1 MVLIKMT
8 DNKGYSF
15 RKNNEYLG
23 TISIDR
29 KVTAHLRDSHY
40 ELRQG
45 STFSSL
51 IYDEVLGALKDLS
64 VHLIDGGQVC
74 VGKWLFQNRE
84 LKALWNTMLAYMRL
98 MGKDTK
104 DIESQLN
111 KNQDAL
117 WTRQEGIM
125 PELKEPL
132 TGDEL

>member
-1 MVLIKMT
+1 MT
-8 DNKGYSF
+8 DKE
-15 RKNNEYLG
+15 KYLG
-23 TISIDR
+23 TINIDR
-29 KVTAHLRDSHY
+29 KVTAYLRNSHY

-84 LKALWNTMLAYMRL
+84 LKALWNTMLTYTRL

-104 DIESQLN
+104 EFESWLTMR
-111 KNQDAL
+111 QDAL
-117 WTRQEGIM
+117 WLRQEGIM
-125 PELKEPL
+125 PELAEPL
-132 TGDEL
+132 TGDDL